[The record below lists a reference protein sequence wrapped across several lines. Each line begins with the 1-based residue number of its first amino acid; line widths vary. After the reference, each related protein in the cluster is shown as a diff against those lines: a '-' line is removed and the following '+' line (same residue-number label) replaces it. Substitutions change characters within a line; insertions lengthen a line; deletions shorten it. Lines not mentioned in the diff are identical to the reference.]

1 MLQFIR
7 SKTYE
12 LAGGRRRLRDSPVL
26 ISGLISLEQEDTA
39 GLLAGAA
46 ARLGRSRDPTREAA
60 APITCSSAARS
71 AAQTGSRQRGPT
83 PAAHSRPRKTP
94 PALPWPPTRARPAA
108 RSLERRHVEAPAARP
123 GPRLLP
129 RPGLT
134 APRLPSLALL
144 PPRQLLAAGGARDPY
159 GNRPPPRAGL
169 GGAAAPRLPS
179 RTWPRAW
186 LRGRAL
192 VGVPRPLKDLF

>member
-26 ISGLISLEQEDTA
+26 ISGLISLEQEDTS

-46 ARLGRSRDPTREAA
+46 ARLGWSRDPTPRGGRPH
-60 APITCSSAARS
+60 APRLRRRLRGAGGEPAAR
-71 AAQTGSRQRGPT
+71 THPSR
-83 PAAHSRPRKTP
+83 PAAHSLPRKTP
-94 PALPWPPTRARPAA
+94 PALPWPPTRARPTA
-108 RSLERRHVEAPAARP
+108 RSLERSHVEAPAAQP
-123 GPRLLP
+123 GTHGATAAQ
-129 RPGLT
+129 PGL
-134 APRLPSLALL
+134 APASPT
-144 PPRQLLAAGGARDPY
+144 PAGSAGSRRARDPY

-192 VGVPRPLKDLF
+192 VGVPGPLKDLF

>member
-60 APITCSSAARS
+60 APITCSSAAEPAARTHPGCSLAAPENAASAALASHPRS
-71 AAQTGSRQRGPT
+71 ARGAQPRAAPRGGPG
-83 PAAHSRPRKTP
+83 RP
-94 PALPWPPTRARPAA
+94 ARPAPPSPPGTHGA
-108 RSLERRHVEAPAARP
+108 TAAQPGLAPASPTPGSRRGPRSLWEPAPAAGRP
-123 GPRLLP
+123 GRG
-129 RPGLT
+129 R
-134 APRLPSLALL
+134 
-144 PPRQLLAAGGARDPY
+144 GA
-159 GNRPPPRAGL
+159 
-169 GGAAAPRLPS
+169 RLPS